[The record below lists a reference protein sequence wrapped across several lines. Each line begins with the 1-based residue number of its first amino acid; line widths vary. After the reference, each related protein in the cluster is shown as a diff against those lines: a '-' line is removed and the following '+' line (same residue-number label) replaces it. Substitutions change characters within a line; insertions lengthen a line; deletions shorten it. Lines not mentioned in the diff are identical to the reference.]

1 MLVLVGL
8 SLVALFGYVAS
19 LNVEALD
26 PAHIRLTERFRPPL
40 SPADAALEGDSRPL
54 FGIYWLG
61 TDDLGRDV
69 LARFLEGARVSL
81 SIGLVVVV
89 IGTGI
94 GILLGGLAGFAGHR
108 RIGPVTLDALIM
120 RCTDLMLCFP
130 SFFLI
135 LTVVALLPPSVYYI
149 MLVLGLTGWMGTAR
163 LVRAELL
170 AIKNREYIQAARALG
185 YSGPRILLRHAL
197 PNALSPVLVSASL
210 TVATAILTES
220 TLSFLGFGVQ
230 PPHATWGTMLADA
243 RLYILDAP
251 WLVIV
256 PSLAIFVVV
265 LAFHLLGEG
274 IREAAD
280 PRLGR
285 GL

>member
-1 MLVLVGL
+1 MTVGALLVLVGL

-149 MLVLGLTGWMGTAR
+149 MLVLGLTGVEGHQS
-163 LVRAELL
+163 LL
-170 AIKNREYIQAARALG
+170 LEGCVSCQSLG
-185 YSGPRILLRHAL
+185 DLLLRHEG
-197 PNALSPVLVSASL
+197 VLVAHAL
-210 TVATAILTES
+210 L
-220 TLSFLGFGVQ
+220 LGCGFGHGV
-230 PPHATWGTMLADA
+230 
-243 RLYILDAP
+243 
-251 WLVIV
+251 VIGV
-256 PSLAIFVVV
+256 
-265 LAFHLLGEG
+265 
-274 IREAAD
+274 
-280 PRLGR
+280 
-285 GL
+285 